1 MGEYVID
8 IPKGDF
14 GNQEGYDSGK
24 LCIHNKMD

>member
-1 MGEYVID
+1 MAKYVID

-24 LCIHNKMD
+24 LCIHNNK